1 MRYRFWG
8 VVVPLVLLV
17 PVPASAQG
25 ADASR
30 VYSFYAVHAAADG
43 VSAQFIVEGLLPI
56 DEFVGLSSVTSD
68 ADLGP
73 LRATSLAA
81 LPDPGDLVLT
91 LPGTLSALAGISG
104 LPDYPAAA
112 SADHPSVPEDEVVFA
127 PDAGLGV
134 GHLRAEATADRAA
147 ASASVADLRD
157 TVGLLPSL
165 SIGSIRTAVE
175 TVRRRP
181 GVLEATATSELG
193 DVRLTGGLLRIAEVT
208 STVHVTAVDGALSAD
223 GADITVSGVELAGTP
238 VGITGDGIVGLGQP
252 VALAPAVERLR
263 RPLDATG
270 VEVKT
275 TPGHRE
281 VGDDEVTAEGG
292 SLDISAPLSV
302 DGYPGTFV
310 LRLAPVSVSLQE
322 VMAPAGSDG
331 AVDASSTLVAAP
343 PSGFASGGSVPVS
356 EPGIGG
362 PETSGAAPATSSR
375 PGTELVS
382 VALPAELPAW
392 DLRHLYGWM
401 AVCGAAMVLAGPLG
415 ARFGARRRIR
425 SDLRPFWRW

>member
-1 MRYRFWG
+1 MP
-8 VVVPLVLLV
+8 VVLLA

-25 ADASR
+25 ADTTR

-43 VSAQFIVEGLLPI
+43 VSAQFVVEGLLPV

-165 SIGSIRTAVE
+165 SIGSIRTTVE

-208 STVHVTAVDGALSAD
+208 STVHVTRSTEHSRPTAPTSRSPAWSWRAPRWGSRV
-223 GADITVSGVELAGTP
+223 
-238 VGITGDGIVGLGQP
+238 TGSWVWGSP
-252 VALAPAVERLR
+252 SRSAPAVERLR
-263 RPLDATG
+263 RPLDAAG

-281 VGDDEVTAEGG
+281 VGEGEITADGG

-302 DGYPGTFV
+302 DGYPGRFV

-322 VMAPAGSDG
+322 VMAPDGLGGGRRRRFDARHRPFVGVRSRRIGVGLGTGGRRTRDGRRRAGGGFQPGNRTGVGGPPRRAPGMGPAPSVRLDGGLRRGDG
-331 AVDASSTLVAAP
+331 AGRTPRS
-343 PSGFASGGSVPVS
+343 PVR
-356 EPGIGG
+356 
-362 PETSGAAPATSSR
+362 R
-375 PGTELVS
+375 PT
-382 VALPAELPAW
+382 
-392 DLRHLYGWM
+392 
-401 AVCGAAMVLAGPLG
+401 AGP
-415 ARFGARRRIR
+415 IR
-425 SDLRPFWRW
+425 STTLLEVVTDG